1 MPIASSFDGA
11 MVDSES
17 LVDKV
22 LVGRYRIETLR
33 SESTA
38 SAQVYDAEDLRH
50 ARRVAVRLMTTR
62 SLIDL
67 DAGIADEA
75 TALDAYKS
83 AMQQLFALNHP
94 TLVCIDDWGDAV
106 VDGERY
112 AFNVTQYFAQGTLR
126 EYLDRGRRLSP
137 SQALVVGLDVC
148 RALHHAHRNGFIHG
162 DVRPANLIFGDDAR
176 VRLTGLGTKRGATAA
191 QMSIEQARY
200 AAPEIGQGA
209 TPNAQSD
216 IYSLALTLLETITG
230 EIPFAGE
237 SVAITLANRID
248 KLLPVSADMGPIAAP
263 IERAGRPLADE
274 RGTALEFGQAL
285 AQIADKMPRPRPIDT
300 VMSKRFE
307 DVITR
312 PHLVISPSK
321 IESIKTVDGPTRV
334 SDVAITEKR
343 IESPRVRRRLVRL
356 WSLAAVVAVAVV
368 AVIVF
373 QSLTKASYQIPP
385 LGGLDE
391 AQARNAVATFDW
403 ELIIRAERTNEV
415 DFGYVI
421 RTEPPAGVDLAQGDA
436 LVLFV
441 SEGPPLG
448 VLVDVTG
455 QSRTAAVKQIVEQG
469 LTVATLEEF
478 SETTPVDNIISWSVA
493 KQPSLV
499 AGDEVLQGTVI
510 NIVVSNGPAPRVV
523 PLIVGMS
530 LTDATAAATEL
541 GLVLSVS
548 PDSFSN
554 DAAAGL
560 IGAQSPP
567 PDQTIPRGGSIV
579 YSISL
584 GQDLVV
590 LPNIVGINFYD
601 AEKRLV
607 ASGFVVG
614 KVTGRKSFRMKS
626 ASVNGVAVNNG
637 DKVPRGSAIDMIF
650 P

>member
-1 MPIASSFDGA
+1 MI
-11 MVDSES
+11 DSES
-17 LVDKV
+17 LAGKV
-22 LVGRYRIETLR
+22 LVGRYRIGTLR
-33 SESTA
+33 SENTA
-38 SAQVYDAEDLRH
+38 SVLVFDAEDLRH

-67 DAGIADEA
+67 DAGIADEV

-83 AMQQLFALNHP
+83 AMQQLFALAHP
-94 TLVCIDDWGDAV
+94 ALVCIDDWGDAV
-106 VDGERY
+106 IDGERY

-148 RALHHAHRNGFIHG
+148 RALHHAHRNGFVHG

-176 VRLTGLGTKRGATAA
+176 VRLTGLGTKRGATAE

-216 IYSLALTLLETITG
+216 IYSLAFTLLETITG

-263 IERAGRPLADE
+263 IERAGRPQADE

-285 AQIADKMPRPRPIDT
+285 AQIADKMPRPQPIDT

-312 PHLVISPSK
+312 PHPVVSASK

-334 SDVAITEKR
+334 SDVAVPEKI
-343 IESPRVRRRLVRL
+343 IESPRVRRRLTRL
-356 WSLAAVVAVAVV
+356 WSLAAVAAIVIV

-373 QSLTKASYQIPP
+373 QSMTKASYQIPA
-385 LGGLDE
+385 LSGLDE

-403 ELIIRAERTNEV
+403 KLIIRAERTN
-415 DFGYVI
+415 DFEFGFVI
-421 RTEPPAGVDLAQGDA
+421 RTEPPAGVDLRQGDA

-448 VLVDVTG
+448 VLVDLTG
-455 QSRTAAVKQIVEQG
+455 QSRAAAVKQIVDQG
-469 LTVATLEEF
+469 LTFASQEDF
-478 SETTPVDNIISWSVA
+478 SETTPVGNIISWSVA

-510 NIVVSNGPAPRVV
+510 NIVVSNGPALRQV
-523 PLIVGMS
+523 PLIVGMN
-530 LTDATAAATEL
+530 LIDATAAATEL

-548 PDSFSN
+548 PDSYSLEV
-554 DAAAGL
+554 AAGL
-560 IGAQSPP
+560 IGAQAPP
-567 PDQTIPRGGSIV
+567 PEQTLPRGGSIV

-584 GQDLVV
+584 GQDLVE

-601 AEKRLV
+601 AEKRLL
-607 ASGFVVG
+607 ASEFVVG

-626 ASVNGVAVNNG
+626 ASINGVAVNNG